1 MLADGTAL
9 EVLIDSSLI
18 FSVTDDTFS
27 GGTIALYS
35 WANRGSAFDDVRV
48 EALSTGSVLLRE
60 DFSDGDFSGWSVID
74 DGNIHG
80 PSEWSATSGALVQS
94 SNIYS
99 TVGSDLAKRG
109 TFALFE

>member
-27 GGTIALYS
+27 NGTIALYS
-35 WANRGSAFDDVRV
+35 WANRASSFDDVSV
-48 EALSTGSVLLRE
+48 EDLSTGSVLLWD
-60 DFSDGDFSGWSVID
+60 DFGDSDFSGWSVID
-74 DGNIHG
+74 EGNTQG
-80 PSEWSATSGALVQS
+80 PSQWSATSGALVQS

-99 TVGSDLAKRG
+99 TDGSDLAKRG